1 MNKFEDIFRSHSEL
15 EKRVRT
21 LANGQTL
28 FRADEA
34 ATTAFLVREGV
45 LIVTCASGDGR
56 EVITS
61 IYFPGEIC
69 AGLSVLT
76 QSEYMGTGRAPKM
89 SETVV
94 TPISRTEL
102 THLATEEPTLYRNLI
117 LTQREKQRFKDRLL
131 LGRVGESCRQRTAGV
146 LLWLHQRGVT
156 QETRAVKTYLC
167 REELADLIG
176 STTETVIRVLSKFKK
191 EGLIEE
197 NSGLLKVDVPALKEL
212 AFVS

>member
-1 MNKFEDIFRSHSEL
+1 MTSL
-15 EKRVRT
+15 ETIYKNNSSLEART
-21 LANGQTL
+21 RTVSSGQRL
-28 FRADEA
+28 FDADEA

-45 LIVTCASGDGR
+45 LIVTASSPDGR

-102 THLATEEPTLYRNLI
+102 TSLATAAPELYRELI
-117 LTQREKQRFKDRLL
+117 LTNREKQRFKDRLL
-131 LGRVGESCRQRTAGV
+131 LGRVGETCRQRTAGV

-156 QETRAVKTYLC
+156 EERRAVRTYLC

-191 EGLIEE
+191 EGILEE
-197 NSGLLKVDVPALKEL
+197 KHGLMKVDVSALQSL
-212 AFVS
+212 VS

>member
-1 MNKFEDIFRSHSEL
+1 MTSL
-15 EKRVRT
+15 ETIYKNNPSLEART
-21 LANGQTL
+21 RTVSSGQRL
-28 FRADEA
+28 FDADEA

-45 LIVTCASGDGR
+45 LIVTASSPDGR

-102 THLATEEPTLYRNLI
+102 TALATAAPELYRELI
-117 LTQREKQRFKDRLL
+117 LTNREKQRFKDRLL
-131 LGRVGESCRQRTAGV
+131 LGRVGETCRQRTAGV

-156 QETRAVKTYLC
+156 EERRAVRTYLC

-191 EGLIEE
+191 EGILEE
-197 NSGLLKVDVPALKEL
+197 KHGLMKVDVSALQSL
-212 AFVS
+212 VS

>member
-1 MNKFEDIFRSHSEL
+1 MMFSKIFNNNPHL
-15 EKRVRT
+15 EKRTRH
-21 LANGQTL
+21 LNCGQTL
-28 FRADEA
+28 FRGDEA
-34 ATTAFLVREGV
+34 ATSAFLVREGV
-45 LIVTCASGDGR
+45 LVVTASSPDGR

-69 AGLSVLT
+69 GGLSVLT
-76 QSEYMGTGRAPKM
+76 QSEYMGTARAPKM
-89 SETVV
+89 SETLV

-102 THLATEEPTLYRNLI
+102 ASLATDEPDLYRDLI

-156 QETRAVKTYLC
+156 QNRPAVKTYLC

-176 STTETVIRVLSKFKK
+176 STTETLIRVLSKFRK
-191 EGLIEE
+191 EGVIEE
-197 NSGLLKVDVPALKEL
+197 SSGMLKVDVPALRQL
-212 AFVS
+212 ATVS